1 MISRLKKLVEDEK
14 GALEGLLKILESQHK
29 YIIEEDVFMLE
40 DVAKDIEEANKKIAL
55 LEIERRNLTGTESMS
70 EVVKKYDDKELNL
83 LYRDIKIVLNE
94 LSIQKETNEI
104 LIKQGLGFTT
114 QMLNL
119 VNPKGC
125 TPKTYNS
132 YGKVKR

>member
-1 MISRLKKLVEDEK
+1 MLSKLKKVIEDEK
-14 GALEGLLKILESQHK
+14 GALEEILSVLELQHK
-29 YIIEEDVFMLE
+29 YIIEEDVFKLE
-40 DVAKDIEEANKKIAL
+40 DVVKNIEEGNKNIAL
-55 LEIERRNLTGTESMS
+55 LEIERRNLLGSESMS
-70 EVVKKYDDKELNL
+70 EVVKKYDDEELNL
-83 LYRDIKIVLNE
+83 LYREIKRVLNE
-94 LSIQKETNEI
+94 LSIQKETNET

-119 VNPKGC
+119 INPKGC

>member
-1 MISRLKKLVEDEK
+1 MLSKLKKVIEDEK
-14 GALEGLLKILESQHK
+14 GALEEILSVLELQHK
-29 YIIEEDVFMLE
+29 YIIEEDIFKLE
-40 DVAKDIEEANKKIAL
+40 DVVKNIEEGNKNIAL
-55 LEIERRNLTGTESMS
+55 LEIERRNLLGSESMS

-83 LYRDIKIVLNE
+83 LYRDVKRVLNE
-94 LSIQKETNEI
+94 LSIQKETNET

-119 VNPKGC
+119 INPKGC
-125 TPKTYNS
+125 MPKTYNS